1 MNQIVEK
8 IFKETDQ
15 LIAQH
20 PPKTDYLLAGS
31 LGLGLYYSQVYE
43 HYEDDAYL
51 EKSIRIVEE
60 VFNKLDA
67 GMPGLVGSSFSSG
80 VAGLAYLTNFL
91 AKKGLLEIDIDAQFD
106 TLEEY
111 LYNSALKEIEL
122 DYIDFLHGAAG
133 CIHYFTTRKSAE
145 RGRYYLNGLVK
156 KLVAK
161 AVTEENG
168 TWFRNQVLKT
178 AEKEE
183 VNLGLAHGQCSMLII
198 LMNAYDALDNDN
210 KVLVKKIIR
219 KGIEFI
225 LVQKRDISEGKDALN
240 IFPFHVSKQSLN
252 EPIPNRLAWC
262 YSDLNE
268 ALLFYKAARF
278 LEWEE
283 LKKLADL
290 VGLQTLMRKDQPSTL
305 IKDTHF
311 CHGSSGV
318 AQIYRILYEESG
330 ITAYFKG
337 YEYWVEQTVLMLENE
352 LKTDYYRGKEADLLE
367 GLAGVGLTLLSFISP
382 KPLKWSEMLLL

>member
-15 LIAQH
+15 FIAQH
-20 PPKTDYLLAGS
+20 PPKTDYLLAGA
-31 LGLGLYYSQVYE
+31 LGLGLYYSQLYE
-43 HYEDDAYL
+43 HYENEEYL
-51 EKSIRIVEE
+51 EKSIQIIDD
-60 VFNKLDA
+60 VFNKLDV
-67 GMPGLVGSSFSSG
+67 GMPSLVGSSFSSG

-91 AKKGLLEIDIDAQFD
+91 SKKGLLEIDIDAEFD

-122 DYIDFLHGAAG
+122 DYVDYLHGAAG
-133 CIHYFTTRKSAE
+133 CIHYFTTRKESQ
-145 RGRYYLNGLVK
+145 RGRYYLNELVD
-156 KLVAK
+156 KLISR
-161 AVTEENG
+161 AVDEENG
-168 TWFRNQVLKT
+168 TWFRNQVLKNS
-178 AEKEE
+178 EKEE
-183 VNLGLAHGQCSMLII
+183 VNLGIAHGQCSLLMI
-198 LMNAYDALDNDN
+198 LMNACDALDN
-210 KVLVKKIIR
+210 KAAVKKIVR

-225 LVQKRDISEGKDALN
+225 LVQKRDINIEEGGFN
-240 IFPFHVSKQSLN
+240 IFPFHVNKQN
-252 EPIPNRLAWC
+252 PGEPIPNRLAWC
-262 YSDLNE
+262 YGDLNE
-268 ALLFYKAARF
+268 ALLFYKAAKF
-278 LEWEE
+278 LDWEE
-283 LKKLADL
+283 LRKLADL

-318 AQIYRILYEESG
+318 AQIYRTLYEESG

-352 LKTDYYRGKEADLLE
+352 LKTDYYRGKESDLLD
-367 GLAGVGLTLLSFISP
+367 GLTGVGLTLLSFISH